1 MAETTAN
8 AVADYIIRFYHEH
21 GDLITNL
28 KLQKL
33 VYYAQAWYLSLYEKP
48 LFNEEFQA
56 WISGPVQ
63 AELYARFKTYQWNP
77 ISEHNKTVL
86 PEHIEEHLQE
96 IIQVYG
102 KYEAYYLE
110 RMTHAEEPWIK
121 ARAGIPPDQSSNALI
136 SKQDMQNFYQPT
148 SDGEEKEANSDKT
161 ESQTEGKDCR
171 EAAIAIL
178 L

>member
-8 AVADYIIRFYHEH
+8 AVADYIICFYHQH

-33 VYYAQAWYLSLYEKP
+33 VYYAQAWYLGLYNKP
-48 LFNEEFQA
+48 LFDEDFHA
-56 WISGPVQ
+56 WVSGPVQ
-63 AELYARFKTYQWNP
+63 PELYDRFKKYQWNP
-77 ISEHNKTVL
+77 ISEHKETVL

-121 ARAGIPPDQSSNALI
+121 ARAGIPSDQSSNAVI
-136 SKQDMQNFYQPT
+136 SQGDMQRFYQPT
-148 SDGEEKEANSDKT
+148 SDGEEKEAGSGEGNS
-161 ESQTEGKDCR
+161 QAEGKDFR
-171 EAAIAIL
+171 KAAL
-178 L
+178 R

>member
-8 AVADYIIRFYHEH
+8 AVADYIIRFYHKH

-33 VYYAQAWYLSLYEKP
+33 VYYAQAWHLGLYNKP
-48 LFNEEFQA
+48 LFDEEFQA

-63 AELYARFKTYQWNP
+63 PELYERFKKYQWNP
-77 ISEHNKTVL
+77 ISEDNETVL

-110 RMTHAEEPWIK
+110 RMTHEEEPWII
-121 ARAGIPPDQSSNALI
+121 ARAGIPSDQSSNAVI
-136 SKQDMQNFYQPT
+136 SQQDMQRFYQPT
-148 SDGEEKEANSDKT
+148 SDGEEKETNSGKT
-161 ESQTEGKDCR
+161 DSQTEGKDCR
-171 EAAIAIL
+171 EAAIR
-178 L
+178 